1 MARENRAMKTPSPS
15 PVYLHRVDSARN
27 MARFYLLSVQP
38 TLFGQV
44 SLVRNWGRIGSCG
57 QAKIETFDTP
67 DDVQNAFARLERS
80 KRNRGY
86 VDPGKPAT
94 SNPT

>member
-15 PVYLHRVDSARN
+15 PLYLRRVDSARN

-38 TLFGQV
+38 TLFGNV
-44 SLVRNWGRIGSCG
+44 SLIRNWGRIGSRG
-57 QAKIETFDTP
+57 QTKVETFDALS
-67 DDVQNAFARLERS
+67 DVEHAFARLERS

-86 VDPGKPAT
+86 VDPSKSAT
-94 SNPT
+94 